1 MTKTKNIEKGRQIRS
16 PISSRWLLFW
26 TLFIG
31 VGAIYGGTMMLIDPS
46 GKALRMDGLLPY
58 FQVLPFSEYLFQDY
72 IFSGIALLIVNG
84 ISNLTAAVLIMM
96 KKKIGVVLGG
106 IFGITLMLWICI
118 QFVIFPPNF
127 MSTSYF
133 VFGLVEALTG
143 YMTWVFQKQEEF
155 SVDLSDY
162 SGIGK
167 DHTRLVVFF
176 SRMGYVKKEAY
187 KRADETGADIYEIK
201 AKERTEGTLGFWWC
215 GRFAMHR
222 WDMAIEKITVD
233 LSSYRHV
240 TICTPIWVFSLSS
253 PVREFCKEAKG
264 KIREVDYILVHH
276 TKGKYTSVMEEM
288 DKLLGLTHT
297 SSISMECHM
306 GVSKGQW

>member
-1 MTKTKNIEKGRQIRS
+1 MTKTKYIEKGRQIRS
-16 PISSRWLLFW
+16 RISSRWLLFW

-31 VGAIYGGTMMLIDPS
+31 VGAIYVGTMMLIDPS

-118 QFVIFPPNF
+118 QFIIFPPNF

-133 VFGLVEALTG
+133 VFGLIEALTG

-201 AKERTEGTLGFWWC
+201 AKERTE
-215 GRFAMHR
+215 
-222 WDMAIEKITVD
+222 
-233 LSSYRHV
+233 
-240 TICTPIWVFSLSS
+240 
-253 PVREFCKEAKG
+253 
-264 KIREVDYILVHH
+264 
-276 TKGKYTSVMEEM
+276 
-288 DKLLGLTHT
+288 
-297 SSISMECHM
+297 
-306 GVSKGQW
+306 